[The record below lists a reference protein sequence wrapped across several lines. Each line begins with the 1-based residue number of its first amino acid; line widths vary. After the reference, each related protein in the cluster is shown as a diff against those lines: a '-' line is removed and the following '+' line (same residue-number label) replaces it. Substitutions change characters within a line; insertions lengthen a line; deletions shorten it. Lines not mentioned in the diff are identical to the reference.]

1 MITSNVMFIERRQ
14 QTASHWWIW
23 KAVVTGPRVIL
34 GVLQALA
41 NVFLLFLFLFCI
53 NDLPDHLTSNL
64 RPFPG
69 DQLVLEAWTIAVWQ
83 SQAVKGPASTHYTE
97 RDVIIRGVTSS
108 PMKCHCFHHVQE
120 CKLGM
125 QMYTLY
131 GNAVSHAS
139 DTIYK
144 IMYNCMYLGITVKA
158 SAYVIACP
166 ATFTTRPTPIEK
178 CFSVCRIVN
187 MIHSAV
193 FARVASYAINKSRY
207 LGTLRH

>member
-1 MITSNVMFIERRQ
+1 MSSSNVLFIERRQ

-120 CKLGM
+120 WRLGM

-131 GNAVSHAS
+131 GNAS
-139 DTIYK
+139 DTRYK
-144 IMYNCMYLGITVKA
+144 IMYTMYIGITIKA
-158 SAYVIACP
+158 SGYGIDCP
-166 ATFTTRPTPIEK
+166 AIFTTRPTPIEK
-178 CFSVCRIVN
+178 CFSACRIVN
-187 MIHSAV
+187 M
-193 FARVASYAINKSRY
+193 
-207 LGTLRH
+207 LRPCCILCH